1 MTLIYRFIICVYA
14 IMCHIQSSKFSGSY
28 DSFPTKIEI
37 KNANILSKI
46 FYLPITIIF
55 NVNIQNFQMKIS

>member
-1 MTLIYRFIICVYA
+1 
-14 IMCHIQSSKFSGSY
+14 MCHIQSSKFSGSY
-28 DSFPTKIEI
+28 DSFSTKIEI